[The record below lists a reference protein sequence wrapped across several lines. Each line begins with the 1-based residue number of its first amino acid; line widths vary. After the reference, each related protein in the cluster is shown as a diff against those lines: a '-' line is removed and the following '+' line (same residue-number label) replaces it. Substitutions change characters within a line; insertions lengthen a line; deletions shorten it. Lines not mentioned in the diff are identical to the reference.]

1 VQGGLIAGVEVGP
14 VLVDITPHTLGIE
27 ALGELHGL
35 PSIHTFAPIIE
46 RNTPLPASRTEIFST
61 VVDGQKGA
69 EIKVFQGEDEDT
81 QYNTLVGEFKIE
93 GLADVGRGNQI
104 LVRLDLDLNGILK
117 VTATERATGLA
128 RHVTIDSAI
137 ERFRTKQRT
146 DAIDRL
152 EAVFGTAAEA
162 EEAPASPAPAPEVL
176 PPEVQQAVSA
186 AKSLIARAERL
197 QADANPEDAAELK
210 AMLADLQSAVER
222 RSVEDIRKISD
233 EIEDLVFYLEDN

>member
-1 VQGGLIAGVEVGP
+1 M
-14 VLVDITPHTLGIE
+14 
-27 ALGELHGL
+27 
-35 PSIHTFAPIIE
+35 
-46 RNTPLPASRTEIFST
+46 
-61 VVDGQKGA
+61 DGQKGA

-81 QYNTLVGEFKIE
+81 QYDTLVGEFKIE

-146 DAIDRL
+146 DAVDRL
-152 EAVFGTAAEA
+152 EAIFGTAAKA
-162 EEAPASPAPAPEVL
+162 EEASTSPAPEAL

-233 EIEDLVFYLEDN
+233 ELEDLVFYLEDN